1 RARPQEPPQL
11 AERRIA
17 FADPRVAQP
26 YVIRSYLA
34 PERDA
39 GDQAGA
45 AALVY
50 LANLLGGD
58 GATSLL
64 GQKLQFETRTAVYA
78 SAFYSGT
85 SLDDTTF
92 GLIVVPA
99 EGVGLQQAEDA
110 MDGVLA
116 EFLQTGVDPEM
127 FASLKMQLRASN
139 IYAKDDVEGLARMY
153 GEALASGLTVQDVQ
167 DWPDVLDQVTPED
180 VMAAAHAVLDR
191 KKAVTGWLMREDV
204 PEVTQ

>member
-1 RARPQEPPQL
+1 MHAHGPTICHNCL
-11 AERRIA
+11 
-17 FADPRVAQP
+17 
-26 YVIRSYLA
+26 L
-34 PERDA
+34 
-39 GDQAGA
+39 A
-45 AALVY
+45 AATRP
-50 LANLLGGD
+50 G
-58 GATSLL
+58 SL
-64 GQKLQFETRTAVYA
+64 RVC
-78 SAFYSGT
+78 
-85 SLDDTTF
+85 
-92 GLIVVPA
+92 
-99 EGVGLQQAEDA
+99 LQQAEDA

-116 EFLQTGVDPEM
+116 VFLQTGVDPEM